1 MFGSNYFSNGAVRYF
16 FWFRDAI
23 KYSNTEYFMNKA
35 IWEHLDYVNGT
46 LWVVQTHY
54 VYPRVNIHNELSL
67 I

>member
-1 MFGSNYFSNGAVRYF
+1 
-16 FWFRDAI
+16 
-23 KYSNTEYFMNKA
+23 MNKA

-67 I
+67 IWILQNSISFSEKIQYDFRTF